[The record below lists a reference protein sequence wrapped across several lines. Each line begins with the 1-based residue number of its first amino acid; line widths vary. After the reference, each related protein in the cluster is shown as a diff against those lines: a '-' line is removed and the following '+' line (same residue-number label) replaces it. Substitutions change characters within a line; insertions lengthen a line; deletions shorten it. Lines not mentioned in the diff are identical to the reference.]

1 MEPNEVAEQVAGE
14 QVEPAAVP
22 QTEDWMK
29 MRRVFLGLGAVVLLA
44 VGGVSLL
51 LYSPPSEAAPTVKWS
66 PSSLYA
72 SLAAGES
79 TTTTATFM
87 PTANATNVTVAVVP
101 ELAPYVSVSP
111 TSYAS
116 VQKGQSYPVAVTM
129 RAPAD
134 MVVGVYDGT
143 IQLRQG
149 TKTLAVP
156 LAVDLTFSPIPLPP
170 DPGEAGKL
178 TIEGIDSD
186 GDGVRDDV
194 QRWIVLS
201 FPDQPAIRAGLRQ
214 FAIAQQRALLDA
226 ESEELALINRDE
238 KDRARGCLAAIAGLH
253 EGYRYFTSLEAQ
265 MLNTRARSL
274 AYIQYDSHLRGHV
287 FHLTDVTLGMC
298 DFDPANI

>member
-1 MEPNEVAEQVAGE
+1 
-14 QVEPAAVP
+14 
-22 QTEDWMK
+22 MK
-29 MRRVFLGLGAVVLLA
+29 TRRVLLGLGAVVLLA

-51 LYSPPSEAAPTVKWS
+51 LYSPTADAVPKVSWT

-72 SLAAGES
+72 SVAAGES
-79 TTTTATFM
+79 TTTTATFV
-87 PTANATNVTVAVVP
+87 PTENATNVSVLVVP
-101 ELAPYVSVSP
+101 EIAPYVSVSP
-111 TSYAS
+111 TSFPSVMKGAS
-116 VQKGQSYPVAVTM
+116 YQVAVTM
-129 RAPAD
+129 SAPAD
-134 MVVGVYDGT
+134 MVVGVFDGT
-143 IQLRQG
+143 IQLLQG
-149 TKTLAVP
+149 TRTLAKP
-156 LAVDLTFSPIPLPP
+156 LPVDITFSPIPLPP
-170 DPGEAGKL
+170 DPGEEGMV

-201 FPDQPAIRAGLRQ
+201 FPDQPEIRAGLRQ

-226 ESEELALINRDE
+226 DSEDLALTHRDE
-238 KDRARGCLAAIAGLH
+238 KDRARSCLAAIAGLH

-287 FHLTDVTLGMC
+287 FHLREVTLGMC